1 MSPRPGL
8 ISIEETGVRET
19 FQIILVENPSGD
31 GEIIFQYKQVTNID
45 DHGVTVGIESP
56 DKNQGVEYLFN
67 YSYNEN
73 ASGLSDELS
82 IVFSTQNSPLYNI
95 NGDVNQDSSLDV
107 LDIIILVDVIIG
119 DQILSEDQL
128 IIADFNNDLLVDLF
142 DVMQILQIIIR
153 I

>member
-1 MSPRPGL
+1 MLNPYYYITDSND
-8 ISIEETGVRET
+8 GV
-19 FQIILVENPSGD
+19 IV
-31 GEIIFQYKQVTNID
+31 FQYKEVNDID
-45 DHGVTVGIESP
+45 DHGSTVGIESP